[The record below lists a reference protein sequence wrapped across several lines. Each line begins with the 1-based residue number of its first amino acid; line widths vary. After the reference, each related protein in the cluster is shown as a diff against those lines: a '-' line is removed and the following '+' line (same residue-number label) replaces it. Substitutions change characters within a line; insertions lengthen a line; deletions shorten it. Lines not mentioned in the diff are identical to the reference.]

1 MSDPEN
7 PRDPRVSLAFG
18 HPWKASLTV
27 AGSLLRDPMVLVGA
41 IGLRTQAEE
50 PQAWITLELG
60 AGFVANAWISVSASG
75 SLTVPIL
82 GVGIPV
88 TSFGVRVRYA
98 LDPRGKGEVGV
109 RAGLPSKEGR
119 YKPPLTSSG
128 SGEDRSSRG
137 HYT

>member
-1 MSDPEN
+1 
-7 PRDPRVSLAFG
+7 
-18 HPWKASLTV
+18 
-27 AGSLLRDPMVLVGA
+27 MVLVGA

-50 PQAWITLELG
+50 PQAWFTLELG

-98 LDPRGKGEVGV
+98 LDPRGEGEVGV
-109 RAGLPSKEGR
+109 RAGLTLQG
-119 YKPPLTSSG
+119 G
-128 SGEDRSSRG
+128 QI
-137 HYT
+137 